1 MDSYVS
7 LNRVLEEV
15 YQTEGYAQ
23 ELDWG
28 DAVTWAGKALRLIG
42 APAVYIEKVTG
53 NSLLT
58 PHIDVEDYRGTL
70 PLDFVEMLPAGVRDS
85 TSKEVYYSSSDSFR
99 SRPAIHGEDL
109 ENKPGHKTYVIKN
122 KYIEISEATATL
134 ELAYKA
140 FLTDEEG
147 FPMIPDKERVI
158 EAIRA
163 FITFRTDHKLWRSGR
178 ISREVYIDS
187 EQEWLWAVGSAQT
200 ALRILTPDERAQFT
214 KYWTRLLPVV
224 NSQDYSYAYM
234 NNREDLNIGFNRDN
248 I

>member
-1 MDSYVS
+1 MDAYVS
-7 LNRVLEEV
+7 LNRVFEEV

-42 APAVYIEKVTG
+42 APAVYVEKVTG
-53 NSLLT
+53 NSLVS
-58 PHIDVEDYRGTL
+58 PHVSVEDYRGTL
-70 PLDFVEMLPAGVRDS
+70 PVDFVELLPSGVRDN
-85 TSKEVYYSSSDSFR
+85 TSKEVYYSSSDSYR
-99 SRPAIHGEDL
+99 SRPAIQGEDL
-109 ENKPGHKTYVIKN
+109 ENDPGHKTYVIKN
-122 KYIEISEATATL
+122 GYIETSEATATL

-140 FLTDEEG
+140 FLTDDQG

-158 EAIRA
+158 EAIRT
-163 FITFRTDHKLWRSGR
+163 FITYRTDHKLWRAGR
-178 ISREVYIDS
+178 LPKDVYRES

-214 KYWTRLLPVV
+214 KYWTRLLPLV
-224 NSQDYSYAYM
+224 NAQDYSYAYM
-234 NNREDLNIGFNRDN
+234 NNREDLNIGFNRDT